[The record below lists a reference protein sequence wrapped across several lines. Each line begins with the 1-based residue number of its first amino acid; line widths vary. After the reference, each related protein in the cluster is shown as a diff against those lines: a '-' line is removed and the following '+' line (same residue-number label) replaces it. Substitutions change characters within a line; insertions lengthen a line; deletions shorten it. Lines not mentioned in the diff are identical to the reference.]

1 MSLEYLREYSRE
13 SIIDWEDGLTC
24 TYWMPIPLPPEDKS
38 KEQG

>member
-1 MSLEYLREYSRE
+1 MSLEYLQEYIRE

-24 TYWMPIPLPPEDKS
+24 TYWMPIPPPEDKS